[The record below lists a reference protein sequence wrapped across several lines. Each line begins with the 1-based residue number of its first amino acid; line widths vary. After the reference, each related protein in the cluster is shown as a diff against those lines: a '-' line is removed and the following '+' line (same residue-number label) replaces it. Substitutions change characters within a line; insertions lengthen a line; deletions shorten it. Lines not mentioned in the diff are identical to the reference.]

1 MDYKKSIAQLIKIEG
16 VGEDEIYSL
25 LAYPKDMTMGDYCL
39 PCFKFAGKLRKSPI
53 AIADELRDSIN
64 LSDNTFLS
72 KVESVA
78 GYLNFTLN
86 KVDYAERTIGK
97 ILSLGSDYG
106 KSDVGR
112 GKTVCID
119 YSSVNIAKPFHIGH
133 LSTTVIGAALYR
145 IYKALGYEVVGIN
158 HLGDWGTQFGKLIS
172 AFKRWGDRE
181 DIEKRGVKALYEI
194 YVKFHQEEKENPSLS
209 DEGRAWFKKIED
221 GDKEA
226 VELFGFFRDVTLREV
241 EKLYE
246 RLGVKFDSY
255 CGESFYND
263 KMAPVL
269 QSLEE
274 KGLLEESEGARV
286 VNLDKY
292 GMPPCLLVK
301 ADGATLYA
309 TRDMAAAFYR
319 KKTYDFYKCLYV
331 VAYQQNLHFKQWFK
345 VVELMGEKWYED
357 LVHVAFGMVSLED
370 GAMSTRAGRVVFL
383 EDVLDRAVKKAGEII
398 EEKNP
403 NLKDK
408 QKISE
413 QVGVGAVVFSALCN
427 GRIKDIVFNFDKVLN
442 FDGETAPYLQYT
454 CARCNSVIEKAG
466 EGEVAPN
473 YEGVCSQV
481 GSELINM
488 LSRYEQVVLDS
499 ADKYEPS
506 FITRYLLGVA
516 TLFNKFYFEHKIIVE
531 DKAIQSARL
540 SLTKATRTVLKNGL
554 ELLGIDTPE
563 RM

>member
-1 MDYKKSIAQLIKIEG
+1 MDYKKSISALIKIEG
-16 VGEDEIYSL
+16 VGEDEIYSML
-25 LAYPKDMTMGDYCL
+25 TFPKDMTMGDYCL
-39 PCFKFAGKLRKSPI
+39 PCFKFAGKLRKSPV
-53 AIADELRDSIN
+53 AIADGLRDSIN
-64 LSDNTFLS
+64 LAEYPFLS

-86 KVDYAERTIGK
+86 KLDYAERTIGR
-97 ILSLGSDYG
+97 ILKLGSDYG
-106 KSDVGR
+106 KSDMGH

-145 IYKALGYEVVGIN
+145 IYKALGYKVVGIN

-172 AFKRWGDRE
+172 AFKRWGDKT

-194 YVKFHQEEKENPSLS
+194 YVKFHKEEKNNPALA

-221 GDKEA
+221 GDSEA
-226 VELFGFFRDVTLREV
+226 LELFGFFRDVTLREV
-241 EKLYE
+241 EKLYD

-263 KMAPVL
+263 KMGPVL
-269 QSLEE
+269 DSLE
-274 KGLLEESEGARV
+274 KKRLLKESEGAKV
-286 VNLDKY
+286 VDLEEY

-319 KKTYDFYKCLYV
+319 KETYDFYKCLYV

-345 VVELMGEKWYED
+345 VVELMGEEWYKD

-370 GAMSTRAGRVVFL
+370 GAMSTREGRVVFL
-383 EDVLDRAVKKAGEII
+383 EEVLDRAVKKAGEII

-408 QKISE
+408 EKISE

-454 CARCNSVIEKAG
+454 VARCNSVIEKAG
-466 EGEVAPN
+466 KTEVLPD
-473 YEGVCSQV
+473 YQGVCNQSAT
-481 GSELINM
+481 ELTNM
-488 LSRYEQVVLDS
+488 LSRFEQIIVDS
-499 ADKYEPS
+499 AEKYEPS
-506 FITRYLLGVA
+506 LVTRYLLGVA
-516 TLFNKFYFEHKIIVE
+516 TLFNKFYFDNKIITE
-531 DKAIQSARL
+531 DKAVQSARIA
-540 SLTKATRTVLKNGL
+540 LTEATRTVLKNGL
-554 ELLGIDTPE
+554 ALLGIDSPE

>member
-1 MDYKKSIAQLIKIEG
+1 MDYKKSIARLIKIDG

-25 LAYPKDMTMGDYCL
+25 LAFPKDLTMGDYCL
-39 PCFKFAGKLRKSPI
+39 PCFKFAGKLRKSPMM
-53 AIADELRDSIN
+53 IADELRDSID
-64 LSDNTFLS
+64 LAENTFLS

-78 GYLNFTLN
+78 GYLNFTLD
-86 KVDYAERTIGK
+86 KVDYARRVIGN
-97 ILSLGSDYG
+97 ILDKGSEYG
-106 KSDVGR
+106 KSSMGE

-145 IYKALGYEVVGIN
+145 IYKALGYNVVGIN

-172 AFKRWGDRE
+172 AYKRWGNRQ
-181 DIEKRGVKALYEI
+181 DIEARGVKALYEI
-194 YVKFHQEEKENPSLS
+194 YVKFHQEEKENPALS
-209 DEGRAWFKKIED
+209 DEGRYYFKKIED
-221 GDKEA
+221 GDQEA
-226 VELFGFFRDVTLREV
+226 MELFGFFRDVTLKEV
-241 EKLYE
+241 QKLYD
-246 RLGVKFDSY
+246 RLGVQFDSY

-269 QSLEE
+269 EE
-274 KGLLEESEGARV
+274 LDKKGLLKESDGAKVVDLEE
-286 VNLDKY
+286 Y

-319 KKTYDFYKCLYV
+319 KETYDFYKCLYV

-345 VVELMGEKWYED
+345 VVELMGEEWYKD
-357 LVHVAFGMVSLED
+357 LEHVAFGMVSLED
-370 GAMSTRAGRVVFL
+370 GAMSTREGRVVFL
-383 EDVLDRAVKKAGEII
+383 EEVIDRAVKKAGEII

-403 NLKDK
+403 NLQDK
-408 QKISE
+408 EKISE

-466 EGEVAPN
+466 ECNEIPDYN
-473 YEGVCSQV
+473 GVSSQI
-481 GSELINM
+481 GAELINV
-488 LSRYEQVVLDS
+488 LSRFEKVIVDAS
-499 ADKYEPS
+499 EKYEPS
-506 FITRYLLGVA
+506 FITRYLLNVA
-516 TLFNKFYFEHKIIVE
+516 TLFNKFYFEHKIIVD
-531 DKAIQSARL
+531 DKSIESARL
-540 SLTKATRTVLKNGL
+540 ALTKATRIVLKNGL
-554 ELLGIDTPE
+554 ALLGIEAPN

>member
-16 VGEDEIYSL
+16 VGEDEIYSML
-25 LAYPKDMTMGDYCL
+25 TFPKDLTMGDYCL
-39 PCFKFAGKLRKSPI
+39 PCFRFAGKLKKSPMV
-53 AIADELRDSIN
+53 IADQLRDEID
-64 LSDNTFLS
+64 LSKNTFLS

-86 KVDYAERTIGK
+86 KVDYAERVISK

-106 KSDVGR
+106 KSNIGQ

-145 IYKALGYEVVGIN
+145 IYKALGYNVVGIN

-172 AFKRWGDRE
+172 AFKRWGNRE

-194 YVKFHQEEKENPSLS
+194 YVKFHQEEKENPSLA

-221 GDKEA
+221 GDSEA
-226 VELFGFFRDVTLREV
+226 QELFAFFRDVTLKEV
-241 EKLYE
+241 EKLYD

-263 KMAPVL
+263 KMTPVL
-269 QSLEE
+269 EQLEK
-274 KGLLEESEGARV
+274 KGLLEESEGAKV
-286 VNLDKY
+286 VNLDEY
-292 GMPPCLLVK
+292 NMPPCLLVK

-319 KKTYDFYKCLYV
+319 KATYDFYKCLYV

-345 VVELMGEKWYED
+345 VVELMGEEWHKD

-370 GAMSTRAGRVVFL
+370 GAMSTRSGRVVFL
-383 EDVLDRAVKKAGEII
+383 EEVIDRAVKKAGEII

-408 QKISE
+408 EKISE

-466 EGEVAPN
+466 ECEFSPN
-473 YEGVCSQV
+473 YEGVCSQI
-481 GSELINM
+481 GTELTNM
-488 LSRYEQVVLDS
+488 LSRFEKIVIDS

-506 FITRYLLGVA
+506 FITRYLLSVA

-531 DKAIQSARL
+531 DKAVQSARL
-540 SLTKATRTVLKNGL
+540 ALTKATRTVLKNGL
-554 ELLGIDTPE
+554 ALLGIDTPD

>member
-16 VGEDEIYSL
+16 VSEDEIYSL
-25 LAYPKDMTMGDYCL
+25 LAFPKDMTMGDYCL

-53 AIADELRDSIN
+53 VIADELRDSIN
-64 LSDNTFLS
+64 LSENTFLS

-106 KSDVGR
+106 KSDIGR

-145 IYKALGYEVVGIN
+145 IYKALGYNVVGIN
-158 HLGDWGTQFGKLIS
+158 HLGDWGTQFGKLIV
-172 AFKRWGDRE
+172 AFKRWGNRE

-194 YVKFHQEEKENPSLS
+194 YVKFHQEEKENPTLS

-221 GDKEA
+221 GDEEA
-226 VELFGFFRDVTLREV
+226 GELFAFFRDVTLREV
-241 EKLYE
+241 EKLYD

-263 KMAPVL
+263 KMTPVL

-319 KKTYDFYKCLYV
+319 KQTYDFYKCLYV

-345 VVELMGEKWYED
+345 VVELMGEEWYKD

-383 EDVLDRAVKKAGEII
+383 EEVIDRAVKKAGEII

-403 NLKDK
+403 NLQDK
-408 QKISE
+408 EKISE

-466 EGEVAPN
+466 ECSVEPN

-481 GSELINM
+481 GAELTNM
-488 LSRYEQVVLDS
+488 LSRYEQVVVDA

-531 DKAIQSARL
+531 DKAVQSARL
-540 SLTKATRTVLKNGL
+540 ALTEATRTVLKNGL
-554 ELLGIDTPE
+554 ALLGIDTPE

>member
-16 VGEDEIYSL
+16 VTEDEIYAL
-25 LAYPKDMTMGDYCL
+25 LTFPKDMTMGDYCL
-39 PCFKFAGKLRKSPI
+39 PCFRFAGKLKKSPMV
-53 AIADELRDSIN
+53 IADELKASIN
-64 LSDNTFLS
+64 LGENTFLT

-86 KVDYAERTIGK
+86 KIEYASRVIGK
-97 ILSLGSDYG
+97 ILSKGADYG
-106 KSDVGR
+106 KSDIGN

-145 IYKALGYEVVGIN
+145 IYKALGYNVVGIN

-172 AFKRWGDRE
+172 AYKRWGNRQ
-181 DIEKRGVKALYEI
+181 DIENRGVKALYEI
-194 YVKFHQEEKENPSLS
+194 YVKFHQEEKENPVLA
-209 DEGRAWFKKIED
+209 DEGRYYFKKIED

-226 VELFGFFRDVTLREV
+226 SELFAFFRDVTLKEV
-241 EKLYE
+241 QKLYD
-246 RLGVKFDSY
+246 RLGVEFDSY

-263 KMAPVL
+263 KMTPVL
-269 QSLEE
+269 DELDK
-274 KGLLEESEGARV
+274 KGLLETSDGARV
-286 VNLDKY
+286 VNLDEY

-319 KKTYDFYKCLYV
+319 KQTYDFYKCLYV

-345 VVELMGEKWYED
+345 VVELMGEEWYKD

-383 EDVLDRAVKKAGEII
+383 EEVIDRAVKKAGEII
-398 EEKNP
+398 NEKNP
-403 NLKDK
+403 NLPDKDK
-408 QKISE
+408 VSE

-466 EGEVAPN
+466 ECNAEPN
-473 YEGVCSQV
+473 YEGITSQT
-481 GSELINM
+481 GAELTNM
-488 LSRYEQVVLDS
+488 LARFEQTVMDS
-499 ADKYEPS
+499 AEKYEPS

-516 TLFNKFYFEHKIIVE
+516 TLFNKFYFENKIIVE
-531 DKAIQSARL
+531 DKAIESARL
-540 SLTKATRTVLKNGL
+540 RLTEATRTVLKNGL
-554 ELLGIDTPE
+554 ALLGIDTPE

>member
-53 AIADELRDSIN
+53 MIADELRDSIN

-97 ILSLGSDYG
+97 ILSLGREYG

-554 ELLGIDTPE
+554 QLLGIDTPE

>member
-1 MDYKKSIAQLIKIEG
+1 MDYKKKIAELINIEG
-16 VGEDEIYSL
+16 VSADEIFGM
-25 LAYPKDMTMGDYCL
+25 LAFPKDLSMGDYCL
-39 PCFKFAGKLRKSPI
+39 PCFKFAGKLRKAPVMI
-53 AIADELRDSIN
+53 ANELKDGID
-64 LSDNTFLS
+64 LSKNTWLE

-86 KVDYAERTIGK
+86 KSDYADKIIGK
-97 ILSLGSDYG
+97 ILSDGENYG
-106 KSDVGR
+106 KSDMGK

-172 AFKRWGDRE
+172 AFKRWGNKE
-181 DIEKRGVKALYEI
+181 DIEKRGIKALFEI
-194 YVKFHQEEKENPSLS
+194 YVRFHSEEKENPALA

-226 VELFGFFRDVTLREV
+226 TELFSFFREVTLKEV

-263 KMAPVL
+263 KMQPVL
-269 QSLEE
+269 DELEQ
-274 KGLLEESEGARV
+274 KGLLTESEGAKV
-286 VNLDKY
+286 VNLDSY
-292 GMPPCLLVK
+292 DMPPCLLVK

-319 KKTYDFYKCLYV
+319 KQTYDFDKCLYV

-345 VVELMGEKWYED
+345 VVELMEKEWYKD

-370 GAMSTRAGRVVFL
+370 GAMSTREGRVVFL
-383 EDVLDRAVKKAGEII
+383 EEVLDKAVKKAGDII
-398 EEKNP
+398 NEKNP

-408 QKISE
+408 EKISE

-427 GRIKDIVFNFDKVLN
+427 NRIKDIVFNFDKVLN

-454 CARCNSVIEKAG
+454 TARCNSVIEKAG
-466 EGEVAPN
+466 ESDLVPD
-473 YEGVCSQV
+473 YSGVTSAV
-481 GSELINM
+481 GAELINV
-488 LSRYEQVVLDS
+488 LSRFSQVVKDS
-499 ADKYEPS
+499 AEKYEPS
-506 FITRYLLGVA
+506 FVTRYLLNVA
-516 TLFNKFYFEHKIIVE
+516 GLYNKFYFEHKIITD
-531 DKAIQSARL
+531 DKNIQQARL
-540 SLTKATRTVLKNGL
+540 NLTKATRTVLKNGL
-554 ELLGIDTPE
+554 ALLGIQAPE